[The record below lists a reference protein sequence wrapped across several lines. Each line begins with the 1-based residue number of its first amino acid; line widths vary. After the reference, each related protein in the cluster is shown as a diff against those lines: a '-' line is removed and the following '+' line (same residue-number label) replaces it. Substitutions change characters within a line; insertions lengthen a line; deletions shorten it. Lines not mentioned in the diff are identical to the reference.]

1 VTARD
6 RIALIVIGALALCG
20 GFWFLVIS
28 PKHKEAADVSAQVDS
43 VRVRLQ
49 TAQTAASSAQAARDR
64 YARDYAT
71 VARLGKAVPVQD
83 DVPALVYQ
91 LETTAHHSHV
101 DFRRI
106 ALTSSGAPA
115 SAVAAP
121 SQAAAVASA
130 TGSTA
135 TPAATT
141 ATASAAASA
150 LPPGA
155 TVGSAGFPTMPF
167 AFDFQGSF
175 FHMQRFLDRM
185 NGLTA
190 VRPDDSID
198 VKGRLLTIDGV
209 SLKAGP
215 QGFPQ
220 VVASVNATAYLL
232 PADEGLTAGATAT
245 TPATGATPGIATAS
259 TATTTPP
266 ASASLKGSN

>member
-1 VTARD
+1 MTARD

-20 GFWFLVIS
+20 GFWFLAVS
-28 PKHKEAADVSAQVDS
+28 PKHKEAADVAAQVDS
-43 VRVRLQ
+43 VQVRLQ

-91 LETTAHHSHV
+91 LETTAHRSHV

-106 ALTSSGAPA
+106 AMVGNSAGPA
-115 SAVAAP
+115 VPATQTAAVAA
-121 SQAAAVASA
+121 AS
-130 TGSTA
+130 GSSA
-135 TPAATT
+135 TPAATAT
-141 ATASAAASA
+141 AAASAAPSA

-155 TVGSAGFPTMPF
+155 TVGAAGFPTMPF
-167 AFDFQGSF
+167 AFDFQGTF
-175 FHMQRFLDRM
+175 FNMQKFIDHM
-185 NGLTA
+185 NELTA

-215 QGFPQ
+215 KGFPQ
-220 VVASVNATAYLL
+220 VVATVNATAYLL

-245 TPATGATPGIATAS
+245 TPAAGVTPGTATAS